1 MRIIQGVAPIPA
13 GYKKTA
19 DAEFLDGKIVFRD
32 EAGLKTE
39 AAVDWKFLA
48 D

>member
-1 MRIIQGVAPIPA
+1 MCNLEQIEDCR
-13 GYKKTA
+13 YKKTA
-19 DAEFLDGKIVFRD
+19 DAEFLDGKIIFRD
-32 EAGLKTE
+32 EAGLKAE